1 MSITKDVL
9 LNHLKDS
16 DDFWRRKLIL
26 KVRFLNFLTPPH
38 YTNSQ
43 NSMISFQN
51 SWLFAK
57 NLSIFVSLP
66 WKLYNRYCH
75 NDRSL
80 ICYNLTEKDIQ
91 FNLPTFAGRVT
102 CMASNSV
109 DSSIL
114 ALGSGDGLIKVWKTA
129 SNKSMFEYTHIFQKG
144 FRGKK
149 CVLRLGAIH
158 KRHRQLGR
166 GQKLVKIG
174 NR

>member
-1 MSITKDVL
+1 ML
-9 LNHLKDS
+9 LNPYPSSKKIRMIFDIEN
-16 DDFWRRKLIL
+16 WL
-26 KVRFLNFLTPPH
+26 KVRLQHFLTPPH

-51 SWLFAK
+51 SWLLAK
-57 NLSIFVSLP
+57 NLSIFVPLP
-66 WKLYNRYCH
+66 WKLNNRYCY

-158 KRHRQLGR
+158 KWHRQWGR

-174 NR
+174 NG